1 MPADDQEKMTE
12 TVYVRC
18 SPTMAKA
25 LDDWRRSE
33 PDLPTRAE
41 ALRRIAAKA
50 LKIKEDKPEKPAK
63 GRKP

>member
-1 MPADDQEKMTE
+1 MSE

-18 SPTMAKA
+18 SPTMVEA
-25 LDDWRRSE
+25 LDAWRRTE

-50 LKIKEDKPEKPAK
+50 LKIKDEKAEKSAK
-63 GRKP
+63 GRKS